1 MDSSSKI
8 GFMMDELR
16 AMVEQRRKELN
27 MSKKMLSDMT
37 GYGRHPYNAFLNG
50 VDIQLSNFLL
60 LCEALG
66 IEIAFEINR
75 DMKPYEDRPK
85 GGLSHKNWKEK
96 QLRGE
101 ESEK

>member
-27 MSKKMLSDMT
+27 MSKQMLSNIT
-37 GYGRHPYNAFLNG
+37 GYGRHPYNAFLQG

-60 LCEALG
+60 VCEALG

-85 GGLSHKNWKEK
+85 GVFSHKNWKEK
-96 QLRGE
+96 QLRAE
-101 ESEK
+101 EDKK